1 MIRAIALDIDGTILN
16 SKKQITDVTK
26 KVVKEALVRG
36 IKIIIASGRPY
47 SGVEEYARELGL
59 FEMGGYVL
67 CFNGSRIVDCKTEE
81 IVYDVYLRDEDKWK
95 ICDILKQYDKGILM
109 TYKDRI
115 LLTENDEEEGVRYGA
130 MLNRLTLCKVD
141 DMSNHIDY
149 RINKFILA
157 GEPDYIQS
165 IALDVKE
172 KIGELATVCRSEST
186 LLEIM
191 PRGVDKGNALAGFLQ
206 NIGIRREELLAVGDG
221 YNDDTMLGYAG
232 IGVAMGNAFP
242 EIKDL
247 ADYVTYS
254 NDEDGVAFAIRKFA
268 FGENV
273 DEEKENA
280 TWIIK

>member
-16 SKKQITDVTK
+16 SRKQITDATK
-26 KVVKEALVRG
+26 KAVKEALARG

-47 SGVEEYARELGL
+47 SGVEEHARELGL
-59 FEMGGYVL
+59 FEMGGYAL
-67 CFNGSRIVDCKTEE
+67 CFNGSRIVDCRTEE
-81 IVYDVYLRDEDKWK
+81 IVYDMYLKDDEKWQ
-95 ICDILKQYDKGILM
+95 ICDILKQYEKGIIM

-115 LLTENDEEEGVRYGA
+115 LLTENAENEGVRYGA
-130 MLNRLTLCKVD
+130 MLNRLNVCQVD
-141 DMSNHIDY
+141 DMRKHIDY
-149 RINKFILA
+149 KVNKFILA

-165 IALDVKE
+165 IASDVKE
-172 KIGELATVCRSEST
+172 KIGELATVCRSETT

-191 PRGVDKGNALAGFLQ
+191 PRGVDKGSALAGFLQ

-221 YNDDTMLGYAG
+221 YNDDTMIEYAG

-242 EIKDL
+242 EIKNL
-247 ADYVTYS
+247 ADYVTCS
-254 NDEDGVAFAIRKFA
+254 NDEDGVALAIRKFA

-273 DEEKENA
+273 DEEKENG

>member
-16 SKKQITDVTK
+16 SRKQITEATK
-26 KVVKEALVRG
+26 KAVKEALVRG

-47 SGVEEYARELGL
+47 SGVEEHAKELGL
-59 FEMGGYVL
+59 FEMGGYTL
-67 CFNGSRIVDCKTEE
+67 CFNGSRIIDCRTEE
-81 IVYDVYLRDEDKWK
+81 IVYDMYLKDDEKWQ

-115 LLTENDEEEGVRYGA
+115 LLTENATDEGVRYGA
-130 MLNRLTLCKVD
+130 MLNRLTICQVD
-141 DMSNHIDY
+141 DMRKHIDY
-149 RINKFILA
+149 GVNKFILA

-165 IALDVKE
+165 IASDVKE
-172 KIGELATVCRSEST
+172 KIGELATVCRSETT

-191 PRGVDKGNALAGFLQ
+191 PRGVDKGSALAGFLQ

-221 YNDDTMLGYAG
+221 YNDDTMLEYAG

-247 ADYVTYS
+247 ADYVTCS
-254 NDEDGVAFAIRKFA
+254 NDEDGVALAIRKFA
-268 FGENV
+268 FGEKV
-273 DEEKENA
+273 DEEKENG